1 MYTSNNESIADIQ
14 WTAQRDFENG
24 QPKSTPNWEY
34 NHEYEYQK
42 QRAESFGPGKPVEM
56 PNLLG
61 TSSSTALTTTGSSS
75 YATGGSSTASSK
87 TNSDSGEW
95 LWVVGGIWV
104 LYMALPLI
112 AWTVGLLAS
121 RVQPWAH
128 AVTAIGQHTGLFNPT
143 ALTGYGLY
151 AAALI
156 GQWIVCVLLCGWNVS
171 VARVLLVIATMFA
184 ATEALKAGLDFAYLR
199 DTQCADRFALIPHTC
214 AADLWSHARSLVTTA
229 NLPSLTGLA
238 PWAMTVVT
246 ALVYVGLGVM
256 VQAAVLWLAL
266 LLLIVERASR
276 GPAAPQ
282 HPSTAQLVSA
292 A

>member
-24 QPKSTPNWEY
+24 QPKSTPNWDY

-42 QRAESFGPGKPVEM
+42 QRAESFGPGKPVEV

-87 TNSDSGEW
+87 SNSDSGEW
-95 LWVVGGIWV
+95 LWIVGGIWL

-112 AWTVGLLAS
+112 AWTLGLLAS
-121 RVQPWAH
+121 RVQPWSH
-128 AVTAIGQHTGLFNPT
+128 AITAIGQHTGLFTPT

-184 ATEALKAGLDFAYLR
+184 ATEALKAGLEFAYLR
-199 DTQCADRFALIPHTC
+199 DAQCADLFALIPQAC

-229 NLPSLTGLA
+229 NLPSLTGFA
-238 PWAMTVVT
+238 PWAMTAVT
-246 ALVYVGLGVM
+246 ALVYVGLGVV
-256 VQAAVLWLAL
+256 VQAAVLWPAL
-266 LLLIVERASR
+266 LVADR
-276 GPAAPQ
+276 
-282 HPSTAQLVSA
+282 
-292 A
+292 

>member
-24 QPKSTPNWEY
+24 QPKSTPNWDY

-42 QRAESFGPGKPVEM
+42 QRAESFGPGKPVEV

-87 TNSDSGEW
+87 SNSDSGEW
-95 LWVVGGIWV
+95 LWVVGGLWL

-128 AVTAIGQHTGLFNPT
+128 GGVEIARATGLFGAST
-143 ALTGYGLY
+143 WAGYALF

-156 GQWIVCVLLCGWNVS
+156 GQWIVFIALCWWGDS
-171 VARVLLVIATMFA
+171 KARLLLVVFTMFA
-184 ATEALKAGLDFAYLR
+184 ATEALKAAFDFAPLP
-199 DTQCADRFALIPHTC
+199 DKQCTDLFALIPHTC
-214 AADLWSHARSLVTTA
+214 AADMWTQVRSLVTTLDLA
-229 NLPSLTGLA
+229 TLTGFA

-246 ALVYVGLGVM
+246 ALVY
-256 VQAAVLWLAL
+256 AVLGMLVQTLVLGPAVPVALAL
-266 LLLIVERASR
+266 LDD
-276 GPAAPQ
+276 
-282 HPSTAQLVSA
+282 
-292 A
+292 